1 MSQTNQKV
9 GINALE
15 RMTRLLTQ
23 MNLDLCKSEYESITV
38 EFEVEGRGNIMFHG
52 ADEEEEVIFMF
63 LNTNRLLEY
72 LEATPLQRIR
82 MSAAE

>member
-23 MNLDLCKSEYESITV
+23 MNLDLCKGEWECITV
-38 EFEVEGRGNIMFHG
+38 ELEAEGRGNIVFHG
-52 ADEEEEVIFMF
+52 AEKEEVLFCF